1 MADKKTI
8 TLTKGLIKLP
18 DGTYIAPYTDTKGA
32 FEIGDIGQALF
43 INETEG
49 LRRRL
54 NGQTIAIN
62 AHTQPLLDKL
72 KSIRQLYPQLFCAE
86 DRWQQIAKSNYLGQ
100 VGKFVIEEEPKQ
112 YNYKFN
118 VTKSGDVI
126 IDDNGIAYN
135 FINNTNSLYLPQPIP
150 YATANTIE
158 AVFKI
163 NVTDTTHTP
172 IMGNTTDAPAGG
184 GIVLRTDGGTRILLW
199 GTLDNVNWN
208 TGSFDTGIDLSIGDQ
223 YIKFTYD
230 GTNYQV
236 HKSLDNVTW
245 TSGTLLTSARFTNP
259 APTWLF
265 CTGSNSPLNLKGTAD
280 LKECYIKINGNLWWQ
295 GATLVDEI
303 DLPPYI
309 RLPRII
315 ETQGAPT
322 YEKLGEL
329 TTSVTRRLIACKKP
343 TFEDTY
349 WYNLYS
355 DGWCEQGARILQ
367 SGATNAAWTTYTIT
381 LRIPYVDDLYN
392 IFSMTSHGAETSAPS
407 VWAVTPN
414 TFVTRPYNDQGDA
427 QWSTR
432 GWTNAHLSYSE
443 NITYD
448 GEPQYPY
455 FIQISQG
462 QTTQT
467 HIRNDWEIINPYSM
481 FDCKQSMYPL
491 NNASWLLS
499 KGQWNSSKAYKYAY
513 EALCI
518 ELDNTIQTNTTV
530 LLPSG
535 GRYTKHLQ
543 TLHYDTSKVV
553 KVGAPTINNE
563 GIMTN
568 SDDFNCAKLKVP
580 AESIETSNKF
590 SLVFKVKY
598 NPYKAILV
606 TRDTTVAPHA
616 VGIRLVFEDT
626 SIRLQMSY
634 DNADWNI
641 NLLSESNTFVDNTW
655 YYLRFSFDNG
665 YGYKLEY
672 SENNDIDYKTIFE
685 IEHLSRFNS
694 EDNAWTFGADYAE
707 SAYTGC
713 DIDLKTVLF
722 DYERADNTN
731 FRLTCTKTQEIVWA
745 KEQHESSESNYNFN
759 FIVDRTNET
768 FRLPIYDRMENKSG
782 AYTYYYIGDVAQ
794 NTSLVDIGRITD
806 TVNDLKA
813 QVGQLSGEQSTVEVS
828 KYGTPSSKYPKIFDG
843 TALGTHKID
852 LSSYIPN
859 DGHEYDVYM
868 YYYGRVGDTSGN
880 NRNAYMYN
888 EDETQGLDSFEIDG
902 TFSPNAGN
910 FTHPVVVPLPV
921 NSRILTLHL
930 SGTDDYKFG
939 LFNVYLKWWRR
950 Y

>member
-72 KSIRQLYPQLFCAE
+72 KSIRQLYPQLFCTE

-112 YNYKFN
+112 YNYHYN

-163 NVTDTTHTP
+163 NVTDTTYIP

-184 GIVLRTDGGTRILLW
+184 GIVLRTDSGTRILLW

-259 APTWLF
+259 TPTWLF

-280 LKECYIKINGNLWWQ
+280 LKECYIKVNGNMWWQ

-329 TTSVTRRLIACKKP
+329 TTSVNRRLIACKKP

-355 DGWCEQGARILQ
+355 DGWCEQGARVLQ
-367 SGATNAAWTTYTIT
+367 SGATNANWTAYQII

-392 IFSMTSHGAETSAPS
+392 VNAMTSHEANTDAPS
-407 VWAVTPN
+407 LWSVTPN
-414 TFVTRPYNDQGDA
+414 SFYIKPYNNQGDA
-427 QWSTR
+427 QWTTK
-432 GWTNAHLSYSE
+432 GWTNAHLSYDE

-462 QTTQT
+462 QATQT
-467 HIRNDWEIINPYSM
+467 SIRNDWTISEPYTIFEPKYSYN
-481 FDCKQSMYPL
+481 QL

-499 KGQWNSSKAYKYAY
+499 NQQWNDSKIYPFAY

-518 ELDNTIQTNTTV
+518 ELNDTIQTGEKV
-530 LLPSG
+530 QLPSG
-535 GRYTKHLQ
+535 GYYTKHLQ
-543 TLHYDTSKVV
+543 TLVYDPSRFTLVGLPKISKKGFAHTLSSNNYV
-553 KVGAPTINNE
+553 KFNVGNAMQQAESYTLKFRMQYINDTVLLSTHNQDTINNSNGWLIRLYDNKLYTSFAMVE
-563 GIMTN
+563 GIWAHESTPSEMDFIEGDYYYVKLSYTN
-568 SDDFNCAKLKVP
+568 S
-580 AESIETSNKF
+580 
-590 SLVFKVKY
+590 
-598 NPYKAILV
+598 
-606 TRDTTVAPHA
+606 
-616 VGIRLVFEDT
+616 
-626 SIRLQMSY
+626 
-634 DNADWNI
+634 
-641 NLLSESNTFVDNTW
+641 
-655 YYLRFSFDNG
+655 
-665 YGYKLEY
+665 YGYKLEVSKDDIKY
-672 SENNDIDYKTIFE
+672 DLAWEYADVNRFSPVSNEFYFGYDYENV
-685 IEHLSRFNS
+685 
-694 EDNAWTFGADYAE
+694 NAIGTP
-707 SAYTGC
+707 
-713 DIDLKTVLF
+713 IDLKTVHFKYIDEDEHLISGAYYIPMVYDINDINKLNA
-722 DYERADNTN
+722 DYERK
-731 FRLTCTKTQEIVWA
+731 FK
-745 KEQHESSESNYNFN
+745 
-759 FIVDRTNET
+759 VDRLNEA
-768 FRLPIYDRMENKSG
+768 FMLPTEVDRELNNGEML
-782 AYTYYYIGDVAQ
+782 YYYIGDVLQ
-794 NTSLVDIGRITD
+794 NTALIDIGRMTEALARKIDTD
-806 TVNDLKA
+806 RFDRAYYFQKCPVVTLATGASVTYEF
-813 QVGQLSGEQSTVEVS
+813 SMVS
-828 KYGTPSSKYPKIFDG
+828 KGRPIHINCNGNMNLTSATGWSRLHLYRNNVEIAQQTNVGAANSENLPFALSYLDTNVSYGESIQYKIIITQDSG
-843 TALGTHKID
+843 TA
-852 LSSYIPN
+852 SYGENGIL
-859 DGHEYDVYM
+859 D
-868 YYYGRVGDTSGN
+868 GN
-880 NRNAYMYN
+880 NIVA
-888 EDETQGLDSFEIDG
+888 FEI
-902 TFSPNAGN
+902 
-910 FTHPVVVPLPV
+910 
-921 NSRILTLHL
+921 
-930 SGTDDYKFG
+930 
-939 LFNVYLKWWRR
+939 
-950 Y
+950 

>member
-72 KSIRQLYPQLFCAE
+72 KSIRQLYPQLFCTE

-112 YNYKFN
+112 YNYHYN

-135 FINNTNSLYLPQPIP
+135 FINNTNSLYLPQPLP

-163 NVTDTTHTP
+163 NATDGTFTP

-184 GIVLRTDGGTRILLW
+184 GIVLRSDTTNRLYLW
-199 GTLDNVNWN
+199 GTTNSTAW
-208 TGSFDTGIDLSIGDQ
+208 TTSKFDTGIDIIVGQDC

-236 HKSLDNVTW
+236 HVSSDNITW

-259 APTWLF
+259 TPTWLF
-265 CTGSNSPLNLKGTAD
+265 CTGSNNAYNLKGTAD
-280 LKECYIKINGNLWWQ
+280 LKECYIKVNGDLWWQ
-295 GATLVDEI
+295 GATLADEL

-329 TTSVTRRLIACKKP
+329 TTSVNRRLIACKKP

-367 SGATNAAWTTYTIT
+367 NGATNAAWTTYTIT

-392 IFSMTSHGAETSAPS
+392 VFSMTSHGAETSAPS

-467 HIRNDWEIINPYSM
+467 HIRNDWTISEPYTIFEPKYSYN
-481 FDCKQSMYPL
+481 QL

-499 KGQWNSSKAYKYAY
+499 NQQWNDSKIYPFAY

-518 ELDNTIQTNTTV
+518 ELNDTIQTGEKV
-530 LLPSG
+530 QLPSG
-535 GRYTKHLQ
+535 GYYTKHLQ
-543 TLHYDTSKVV
+543 TLVYDPSRFTLVGLPKISKKGFAHTLSSTNYV
-553 KVGAPTINNE
+553 KFNVGNAMQQAESYALKFRMQYINDTVLLSTHNQDTINNSNGWLIRLYDNKLYTSFAMVE
-563 GIMTN
+563 GIWAHESTPSEMDFVEGDYYYVKLSYTN
-568 SDDFNCAKLKVP
+568 S
-580 AESIETSNKF
+580 
-590 SLVFKVKY
+590 
-598 NPYKAILV
+598 
-606 TRDTTVAPHA
+606 
-616 VGIRLVFEDT
+616 
-626 SIRLQMSY
+626 
-634 DNADWNI
+634 
-641 NLLSESNTFVDNTW
+641 
-655 YYLRFSFDNG
+655 
-665 YGYKLEY
+665 YGYKLEVSKDDIKY
-672 SENNDIDYKTIFE
+672 DVAWEYTDVNRFSPVSNEFYFGYDYENV
-685 IEHLSRFNS
+685 
-694 EDNAWTFGADYAE
+694 NAIGTP
-707 SAYTGC
+707 
-713 DIDLKTVLF
+713 IDLKTIHFKYKDDTEHLISGAYYVPMVYDINDINKLNA
-722 DYERADNTN
+722 DYERK
-731 FRLTCTKTQEIVWA
+731 FK
-745 KEQHESSESNYNFN
+745 
-759 FIVDRTNET
+759 VDRLNET
-768 FRLPIYDRMENKSG
+768 FMLPTEVDRELNNGEML
-782 AYTYYYIGDVAQ
+782 YYYIGDILQ
-794 NTSLVDIGRITD
+794 NTALIDIGRMTEALARKIDTD
-806 TVNDLKA
+806 RFDRAYYFRKCPKVTLTQD
-813 QVGQLSGEQSTVEVS
+813 QSVTYEFSMVS
-828 KYGTPSSKYPKIFDG
+828 KGRPIFINFNGDQNVTTSTGWARIYMYRNGVQIATQTIVGCSASENNVFAMSYLDTNVYYGESITYKITITQHSG
-843 TALGTHKID
+843 TA
-852 LSSYIPN
+852 
-859 DGHEYDVYM
+859 EYSEEAN
-868 YYYGRVGDTSGN
+868 GL
-880 NRNAYMYN
+880 NRIIAY
-888 EDETQGLDSFEIDG
+888 EI
-902 TFSPNAGN
+902 
-910 FTHPVVVPLPV
+910 
-921 NSRILTLHL
+921 
-930 SGTDDYKFG
+930 
-939 LFNVYLKWWRR
+939 
-950 Y
+950 